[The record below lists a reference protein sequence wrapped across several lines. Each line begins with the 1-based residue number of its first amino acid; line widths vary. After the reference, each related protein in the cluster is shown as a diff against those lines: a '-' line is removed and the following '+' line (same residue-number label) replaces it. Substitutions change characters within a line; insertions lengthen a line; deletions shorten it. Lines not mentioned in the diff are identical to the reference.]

1 MPIYEFRCLA
11 CATSFEE
18 LLPLRARERAPCPRC
33 RRSSRRIAAAFAVQ
47 GSAKSVADAPGRRGR
62 VRPRIELP
70 EGVAKPPVTLGA
82 PPPLPERYVRQ
93 IRHHGHC

>member
-1 MPIYEFRCLA
+1 MPIYEFRCPA

-18 LLPLRARERAPCPRC
+18 LRPLGARERAPCPRC
-33 RRSSRRIAAAFAVQ
+33 RRSSRRIAAAFAVR
-47 GSAKSVADAPGRRGR
+47 GSAKAVPDAHGRSGR
-62 VRPRIELP
+62 TRPRIELP
-70 EGVAKPPVTLGA
+70 DGVAKPSVSLGE